1 MRGCGADR
9 LTYVAM
15 KMFFFLKRK
24 IERSKLKTIISQEKS
39 PEERRTGRQQK
50 DSAGKD
56 TPSNVMDYD
65 YDEKL
70 M

>member
-1 MRGCGADR
+1 MWSRQIDKC
-9 LTYVAM
+9 
-15 KMFFFLKRK
+15 FFLTRK
-24 IERSKLKTIISQEKS
+24 IWRSKLKTIKSQEKS

-56 TPSNVMDYD
+56 TPSNVID